1 MIRSVGAVSMAGV
14 LAVSACS
21 TDLQVWSMDSLPHVH
36 NVVIVDDEIYLGSH
50 EGLYRFSEED
60 GFHVVSPDFDVMG
73 LAFSDEGFY
82 ASGHPGPGFDYP
94 DPVGLLVSSDRGAT
108 WDAVSLTGEVDFHL
122 LDASGDTIIG
132 AAANYGV
139 LIMSDDSGQ
148 TWGSV
153 DWPPLYDFGMSP
165 TNPDHILIATG
176 EGLMVSVDAGQSF
189 TQIPGAPEAIMVQWS
204 PDGIVLAT
212 PEGLFIAGDLT
223 GPFTKVYSGL
233 TRVIDV
239 AMAGSTIAV
248 VDGHSLLISRD
259 SGQSF
264 IAW

>member
-73 LAFSDEGFY
+73 LAHSNDGFY

-94 DPVGLLVSSDRGAT
+94 DPVGLLVSGDRGAT
-108 WDAVSLTGEVDFHL
+108 WDSVSLTGEVDFHL
-122 LDASGDTIIG
+122 LDASGDTIVG

-139 LIMSDDSGQ
+139 LVMSQDGGK

-153 DWPPLYDFGMSP
+153 EWPSLSDFALSP
-165 TNPDHILIATG
+165 DNPDHIFIATG
-176 EGLMVSVDAGQSF
+176 EGLMLSQDAGQSF
-189 TQIPGAPEAIMVQWS
+189 AEIPGAPEAIIVQWS
-204 PDGIVLAT
+204 EDGVVLAS
-212 PEGLFIAGDLT
+212 AGSIFTAKEPT
-223 GPFTKVYSGL
+223 GPFTEVFSDL
-233 TRVIDV
+233 TGVIDV
-239 AMAGSTIAV
+239 ARSGSTIAV
-248 VDGHSLLISRD
+248 VDGHSLVVSRD
-259 SGQSF
+259 GGQSF
-264 IAW
+264 TRW